1 MASVWQD
8 NKPVTMLSTLA
19 QADVTH
25 IAQRKMSRASVQC
38 TDTVVLYNQY
48 ISGVDKGDQL
58 RQYYRVRM
66 RCYKNY
72 KYMFLFLFDV
82 SITNRI
88 LSLYAPTSMA
98 LSHQCL
104 KQFRLK
110 LAKQLVGDY
119 NSQKRLGCPSFVP
132 VHPPSSRLCFA
143 VFTCLSMCWLCRVYV
158 YMFARFV
165 CFGGECHVRLCIHVC
180 VLVCVFV

>member
-38 TDTVVLYNQY
+38 TDAVVLYNQY
-48 ISGVDKGDQL
+48 IFGVNKGDQL

-66 RCYKNY
+66 RTTW
-72 KYMFLFLFDV
+72 FLFDV
-82 SITNRI
+82 SITNRYI

-98 LSHQCL
+98 LSL
-104 KQFRLK
+104 KLFRLK

-119 NSQKRLGCPSFVP
+119 NSRKHLGRPRFVS
-132 VHPPSSRLCFA
+132 VHPPPELPPPQDHGPLPPTASRTTLHLPSKLHKKRRCMY
-143 VFTCLSMCWLCRVYV
+143 CLHSRTPP
-158 YMFARFV
+158 R
-165 CFGGECHVRLCIHVC
+165 
-180 VLVCVFV
+180 